1 MINNQAKLNDNE
13 MILPLSAL
21 ETYIDFDYEEG
32 NIESIKKSILAKAD
46 EISKLPMIMQVS
58 NEGSDWLNSDK
69 NMRVVG
75 IYIDNEFNKGMAI
88 LPNGICNAY
97 SVYSK
102 GKYEALITAMPDK
115 RSEIEELVKYS
126 FDNGISGVKYTLQNN
141 TTELLTTATEVFT
154 TLKKVLFYVGIFFA
168 IFAAIMLMN
177 FIATSILQKKREI
190 GILRAVGARGADVF
204 MIFFNESLIIAII
217 NWIVSIIATGTLI
230 SVINKS
236 FRKEYHLVIT
246 LLHFG
251 IIQVVLM
258 FALSLIV
265 AFVASF
271 IPVYKESKKKPIE
284 AIRKG

>member
-1 MINNQAKLNDNE
+1 
-13 MILPLSAL
+13 
-21 ETYIDFDYEEG
+21 
-32 NIESIKKSILAKAD
+32 
-46 EISKLPMIMQVS
+46 
-58 NEGSDWLNSDK
+58 
-69 NMRVVG
+69 
-75 IYIDNEFNKGMAI
+75 
-88 LPNGICNAY
+88 
-97 SVYSK
+97 
-102 GKYEALITAMPDK
+102 
-115 RSEIEELVKYS
+115 
-126 FDNGISGVKYTLQNN
+126 
-141 TTELLTTATEVFT
+141 
-154 TLKKVLFYVGIFFA
+154 
-168 IFAAIMLMN
+168 
-177 FIATSILQKKREI
+177 
-190 GILRAVGARGADVF
+190 

-284 AIRKG
+284 AIRKGW